1 MKNLVAVIGSY
12 ADMENKNR
20 RIYIRLTPNEIK
32 LIRSRMELVGIQ
44 NLSAYIRKIAIN
56 GFVIQMDMTDVKE
69 VLRLLKINSNN
80 LNQYAKK
87 ANETR
92 SIYKEDIEDLRK
104 SQMDILHVM
113 GTVLDRLSGID

>member
-1 MKNLVAVIGSY
+1 MQSLVAVIGSY

-20 RIYIRLTPNEIK
+20 RIYIRLTPNEIE
-32 LIRSRMELVGIQ
+32 LIRSRMELAGIR
-44 NLSAYIRKIAIN
+44 NMSAYIRKIAMN
-56 GFVIQMDMTDVKE
+56 GFVIQMDITDVKE

-87 ANETR
+87 ANETG

>member
-1 MKNLVAVIGSY
+1 
-12 ADMENKNR
+12 MENKNR
-20 RIYIRLTPNEIK
+20 RIYIRLTPNEIE
-32 LIRSRMELVGIQ
+32 LIRSRMELAGIQ
-44 NLSAYIRKIAIN
+44 NLSSYIRKIAIN
-56 GFVIQMDMTDVKE
+56 GFVIQMDMTNVKE

-87 ANETR
+87 ANETG

-104 SQMDILHVM
+104 CQSDILHVM

>member
-1 MKNLVAVIGSY
+1 MKSLVAVIGSY

-20 RIYIRLTPNEIK
+20 RIYIRLTPNEIE
-32 LIRSRMELVGIQ
+32 LIRSRMELAGIR

-56 GFVIQMDMTDVKE
+56 GFVIQIDMTDVKE

-87 ANETR
+87 ANETG

-104 SQMDILHVM
+104 SQIDILHVM
-113 GTVLDRLSGID
+113 GTVLDCLNGID

>member
-1 MKNLVAVIGSY
+1 MKSLVVVIGSY

-20 RIYIRLTPNEIK
+20 RIYIRLTPNEIE
-32 LIRSRMELVGIQ
+32 LIRSRMELAGIQ
-44 NLSAYIRKIAIN
+44 NLSSYIRKIAIN
-56 GFVIQMDMTDVKE
+56 GFVIQMDMTNVKE

-80 LNQYAKK
+80 INQYAKK
-87 ANETR
+87 ANETG

-104 SQMDILHVM
+104 CQSDILHVM

>member
-87 ANETR
+87 ANETG